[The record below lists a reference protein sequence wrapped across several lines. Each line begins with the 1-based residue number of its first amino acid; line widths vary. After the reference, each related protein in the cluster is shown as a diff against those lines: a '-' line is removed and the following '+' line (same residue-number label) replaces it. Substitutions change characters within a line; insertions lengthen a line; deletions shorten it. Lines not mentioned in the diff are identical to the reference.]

1 MTVKRG
7 HDTVAWS
14 ISGKQ
19 VLVRETDNKSQS
31 GHVRVT
37 TKQVSSIVSSEA
49 AVKKH
54 L

>member
-1 MTVKRG
+1 MTVNRG

-14 ISGKQ
+14 KSGKQ
-19 VLVRETDNKSQS
+19 VLVREKNNKSQS

-49 AVKKH
+49 AVKRH